1 VADKFKIRVEEII
14 KQNPIDANLLSE
26 RVKSAKTYFA
36 KKILDDAFKPLQG
49 IETNLKPKQDDVFYQ
64 IFNML
69 NITVSLPIE
78 CLCPIGKGAEI
89 A

>member
-1 VADKFKIRVEEII
+1 VNAVSIKIIPATV
-14 KQNPIDANLLSE
+14 NLSGNSHA
-26 RVKSAKTYFA
+26 V
-36 KKILDDAFKPLQG
+36 
-49 IETNLKPKQDDVFYQ
+49 TNLKPKQDDVFYQ